1 MISTLRL
8 LIVTTV
14 LSSAIALQPAMAND
28 QSTSAAAR
36 AKPDAE
42 STQHSTEKTIDTI
55 KLYSIE
61 KKDEAVTKAKE
72 ALDDVDARMD
82 RLEQR
87 IKVKKAEWDEKLTK
101 KKEEELADLKKARH
115 EVAARY
121 EKLKEASKKTW
132 ETAKNAF
139 IRSYHRLTHKLD
151 KVNSDTLAS
160 KDADVPQNPI
170 PPARLPN

>member
-14 LSSAIALQPAMAND
+14 FSGAIALQPAMAAD
-28 QSTSAAAR
+28 QSTSAAAS

-61 KKDEAVTKAKE
+61 KKDEAVTKGKE

-82 RLEQR
+82 KLGQR
-87 IKVKKAEWDEKLTK
+87 IKEKKSEWSEKIAK
-101 KKEEELADLKKARH
+101 KKEEELADLKKTRQ